1 MKCRFEEF
9 LVNYQEDLKRIIGKH
24 LSNTLHIKVDDVVSV
39 TNQQLLSTK
48 DKFFERFGYEFTKAD
63 FGKWAYNYARNL
75 TKWQAIRY
83 INKDQKLHDGTFYTD
98 EGEKSLFDIVAEN
111 TGEDNEEL
119 EEFDAVAKVKV
130 IENII
135 NKYSHILTD
144 HEKEVFE
151 GLLQGMTELELAQ
164 KYDNSRQAVN
174 ITKTRIFDKIQHSFG
189 GLSVE
194 DEPQVSLREM
204 DKSLNV
210 VLDILNT
217 ADVRRLKYHTVT
229 DKPNKNPYVY
239 AIE

>member
-24 LSNTLHIKVDDVVSV
+24 LTNTLHIKVDDVVSV

-48 DKFFERFGYEFTKAD
+48 DKFFERFGYDFTKAD

-83 INKDQKLHDGTFYTD
+83 INKDKKLQDGTFYSED
-98 EGEKSLFDIVAEN
+98 GEKSLFDIVAEER
-111 TGEDNEEL
+111 GEENEEL
-119 EEFDAVAKVKV
+119 EEFDAGAKLKV

-135 NKYSHILTD
+135 NKYSHILTS

-151 GLLQGMTELELAQ
+151 ELLKGKTELELSV
-164 KYDNSRQAVN
+164 KYDSSRQAVN
-174 ITKTRIFDKIQHSFG
+174 VTKSRIFDKIQASFSN
-189 GLSVE
+189 LSVE
-194 DEPQVSLREM
+194 DESAVPLRAM
-204 DKSLNV
+204 DSSIEV
-210 VLDILNT
+210 VLDILNK
-217 ADVRRLKYHTVT
+217 AEDRRQKYYSFT
-229 DKPNKNPYVY
+229 KRPNKNFYTY

>member
-24 LSNTLHIKVDDVVSV
+24 LTKTLHIKVDDVVSV

-48 DKFFERFGYEFTKAD
+48 DKFFERFGYDFTKAD

-111 TGEDNEEL
+111 TGEENEEL
-119 EEFDAVAKVKV
+119 EKFDADAKVKV
-130 IENII
+130 IQNII
-135 NKYSHILTD
+135 NKYSHILTV

-151 GLLQGMTELELAQ
+151 GLLQGKTELELAQ
-164 KYDNSRQAVN
+164 KHNNSRQAINLV
-174 ITKTRIFDKIQHSFG
+174 KSRIFNKIKTSFN
-189 GLSVE
+189 GLSLE
-194 DEPQVSLREM
+194 DEPFVPLRAM
-204 DKSLNV
+204 DESVQL
-210 VLDILNT
+210 VLDILNK
-217 ADVRRLKYHTVT
+217 AEVRRLKYHTLS
-229 DKPNKNPYVY
+229 DRPNKNPYIY